1 MYIRKRV
8 LKEEEEKR
16 RRRRRKR
23 RRKRRRWRGGR
34 VQFRE
39 RNKRLTIAALAW
51 VLLLQKKH
59 MTWATL
65 QSPSLCT
72 QNNCELSSGEGGQAG
87 RGVCE
92 AELMVVEAIEK
103 EEGE

>member
-1 MYIRKRV
+1 M
-8 LKEEEEKR
+8 
-16 RRRRRKR
+16 
-23 RRKRRRWRGGR
+23 G
-34 VQFRE
+34 
-39 RNKRLTIAALAW
+39 ALAA
-51 VLLLQKKH
+51 KKAYDLGNTAVAKLVH
-59 MTWATL
+59 AA
-65 QSPSLCT
+65 S